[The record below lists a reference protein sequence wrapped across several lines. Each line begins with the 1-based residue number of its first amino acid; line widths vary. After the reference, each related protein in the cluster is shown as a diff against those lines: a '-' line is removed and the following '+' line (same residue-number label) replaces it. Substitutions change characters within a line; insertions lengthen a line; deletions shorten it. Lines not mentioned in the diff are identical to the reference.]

1 MICGIEIYFRD
12 ESTGKH
18 WNSIINL
25 GLAHWILKPILS
37 PEILCLVT
45 SNNSFFVVEVC
56 VGFMLIKDDMIN
68 GSDHKEGK
76 IVLIFGLQT

>member
-56 VGFMLIKDDMIN
+56 VMVDDIVDD
-68 GSDHKEGK
+68 SLSVEVEFW
-76 IVLIFGLQT
+76 IVLV